1 MEQFWSGVVSLWE
14 APDARE
20 IKRCSQKCCCSLHRK
35 VRACTQETFP
45 TLCIKVGL
53 VFSQP
58 DGEDTVRL
66 TGACGIEHHGLPF
79 TLEKIISP
87 SASQK
92 HYFNY
97 LLKCI
102 ATFPWLNRIFDI
114 STPSSITWGSLAPA
128 RLAIVGRI
136 SRVLA
141 ISWVIPTE
149 KLQ

>member
-1 MEQFWSGVVSLWE
+1 MEQFWSGVVPLWE

-20 IKRCSQKCCCSLHRK
+20 IKRCSQKCCCGRRK

-45 TLCIKVGL
+45 TLRIKVGL
-53 VFSQP
+53 VFFQP
-58 DGEDTVRL
+58 DGEDAVRF
-66 TGACGIEHHGLPF
+66 TGVCGIEHHGLPF
-79 TLEKIISP
+79 TLKKKLSP
-87 SASQK
+87 SASQI
-92 HYFNY
+92 HYFNS
-97 LLKCI
+97 LLKCV

-141 ISWVIPTE
+141 ISWVTPTE